1 MNNAEYV
8 KQQRLLREAEFKA
21 KNGLSKCVVCGKP
34 LTMDHKCT
42 EAAIAKADL
51 EPPTKPVEPPTY
63 SERLRDGFN
72 MVNQCS

>member
-21 KNGLSKCVVCGKP
+21 KYGRKCIICDKP
-34 LTMDHKCT
+34 LTMDHKCS
-42 EAAIAKADL
+42 EAAIAKADM
-51 EPPTKPVEPPTY
+51 EPPVKPVEPPTY
-63 SERLRDGFN
+63 SERLRDGFS